1 MMNEEINQKILNEL
15 REQTKYYKRS
25 ILYTLIIVSF
35 FLALIIL
42 TIYLT
47 PYIQKQFK
55 DKSEQAVPSWTEV
68 NRAYDAGHLDTALD
82 MAKQLSAKNPHDWYG
97 YSYLGNLYNS
107 IGDIKNAEK
116 NLAKAYS
123 LFPTKENQERLE
135 AIKKVL
141 TQK

>member
-1 MMNEEINQKILNEL
+1 MNEEINQKILDEL

-25 ILYTLIIVSF
+25 VVYTLIIVCF

-55 DKSEQAVPSWTEV
+55 DKSEQLPPNWTEV
-68 NRAYDAGHLDTALD
+68 SRAYDAGDLETALNI
-82 MAKQLSAKNPHDWYG
+82 AKQLSAKNPHDWYA

-107 IGDIKNAEK
+107 MGDIKNAEK
-116 NLAKAYS
+116 NFAKAYS
-123 LFPTKENQERLE
+123 LFPTKENKERLE
-135 AIKKVL
+135 AIKSIL
-141 TQK
+141 NQK